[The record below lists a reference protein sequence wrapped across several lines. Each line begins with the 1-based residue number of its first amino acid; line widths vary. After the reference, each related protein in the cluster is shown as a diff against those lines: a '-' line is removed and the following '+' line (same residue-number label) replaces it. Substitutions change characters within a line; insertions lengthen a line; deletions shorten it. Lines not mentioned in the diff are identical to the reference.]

1 MGQVIRMRR
10 PATTLLLTVMLVLAA
25 GCGSDDGGGG
35 AAGPDQVKVGVIPI
49 IDVAPIYLGKQQGF
63 FSKRNIELQFETA
76 QGGAAIVPGVVSG
89 QFQFGF
95 SNMTSMMIARDRG
108 IDIQVLAPGSSS
120 TGEQGKDFGAVVVK
134 ADSPVKSAK
143 DLAGKTVA
151 VNTLKN
157 IGDST
162 VKSSIRK
169 DGGDAAAVKF
179 VEMPLPDMPA
189 AVANGRVDAAWV
201 VEPFLTITTGQGDR
215 PIAWNFV
222 DTAPDLMVAGYFT
235 SGKLVREK
243 ADLAKRF
250 TEAINESQAYAAGH
264 PDEARSIITT
274 YTQIDKATADKL
286 TLPAWPAQVNRESTQ
301 VLADIA
307 VQDKLVSKAPDLDAL
322 LP

>member
-1 MGQVIRMRR
+1 MRR
-10 PATTLLLTVMLVLAA
+10 PVTALVLAAILVLVA

-35 AAGPDQVKVGVIPI
+35 SEGSSGPDQVKVGVIPI

-63 FSKRNIELQFETA
+63 FSKRSIDLSFETA

-108 IDIQVLAPGSSS
+108 IDIKVLAAGSSS
-120 TGEQGKDFGAVVVK
+120 TGEEGKDFGAVVVK
-134 ADSPVKSAK
+134 ADSPIRSAK
-143 DLAGKTVA
+143 DLAGRTVA

-189 AVANGRVDAAWV
+189 AVENGRVDAAWV

-222 DTAPDLMVAGYFT
+222 DTAPDLMVAAYFT
-235 SGKLVREK
+235 SGKLMQEQP
-243 ADLAKRF
+243 DLARRF
-250 TEAINESQAYAAGH
+250 TEAMNESQAYAASH
-264 PDEARSIITT
+264 PEEARNIITT
-274 YTQIDKATADKL
+274 YTQIDAATAGKL
-286 TLPAWPAQVNRESTQ
+286 TLPAWPAEVNRESTQ

-307 VQDKLVSKAPDLDAL
+307 VQDKLVTKPPDLDAL